1 MATLIPLRASS
12 SSRGGDGV
20 VWINPEHI
28 VTAQQVLTD
37 TGSQVVLDVELKLV
51 GVNLFRARLGIFP
64 DNAAASEA
72 WDAFIGQVQSA

>member
-20 VWINPEHI
+20 VWINPDHI
-28 VTAQQVLTD
+28 VTAQQVFTD

-51 GVNLFRARLGIFP
+51 EVNLFRARLGILA
-64 DNAAASEA
+64 DAAAASDA
-72 WDAFIGQVQSA
+72 WDAFIVQVRAT